1 MKILIVDDS
10 KMNIKIAEDTLLE
23 NHVVKEIITA
33 TSGEEAIKILENDT
47 VDLILLD
54 IIMPGLNGIELLKM
68 FNERKWTQ
76 DTKVIMLTTV
86 DDFLV
91 LKECFELGATDYI
104 QKPFNKIEFT
114 SRVRS
119 VLKEIES
126 DKKLLRALDLLEKQN
141 LELMRV
147 NHVLKETQAYIVEKE
162 KMVAVGELL
171 SGLTNEISL
180 PLSHIE
186 DEIFNASRIVKS
198 CESSSEEKLNHV
210 KQKMDSVVMNCEVN
224 INKIQKLISSLSN
237 IARDNSKDD
246 YVEIKFNDIIDEVL
260 FILKNELKAVK
271 TVTKKYSCES
281 KLYCNKAQM
290 KQALMNI
297 ILNAI
302 NTLKDQE
309 NGILEISTLENA
321 TNMFCF
327 IKDNGSGIDSVVLN
341 KIFDPFFTTKSMG
354 QHTGLGLSIA
364 QDIIVNKHKGQIDV
378 ETELGKGSTFAI
390 IMSRGDL

>member
-10 KMNIKIAEDTLLE
+10 RMNIKIAEDTLLE

-33 TSGEEAIKILENDT
+33 ISGEEAIKILENNV

-54 IIMPGLNGIELLKM
+54 IIMPGLSGIDLLKIL
-68 FNERKWTQ
+68 NERNWIR

-91 LKECFELGATDYI
+91 LKECFELGAIDYI

-119 VLKEIES
+119 VLKEIEN

-147 NHVLKETQAYIVEKE
+147 NHVLKDTQVYIVEKE

-186 DEIFNASRIVKS
+186 DEIYKASRIIKS
-198 CESSSEEKLNHV
+198 CDAQSEEKLNNT
-210 KQKMDSVVMNCEVN
+210 KQRMDTVVMNCEVN
-224 INKIQKLISSLSN
+224 INKIKKLISSLSN

-246 YVEIKFNDIIDEVL
+246 YVQIKLNDIIDEVL
-260 FILKNELKAVK
+260 FILKNELKSIK
-271 TVTKKYSCES
+271 TVTKKYRCNSMV
-281 KLYCNKAQM
+281 YCNKAQL

-302 NTLKDQE
+302 NELKDQNE
-309 NGILEISTLENA
+309 GLLEISTLENEA
-321 TNMFCF
+321 HVLCF
-327 IKDNGSGIDSVVLN
+327 IKDNGSGIETDVLN
-341 KIFDPFFTTKSMG
+341 KIFDPFFTTKPMG

-364 QDIIVNKHKGQIDV
+364 QDIIVNKHKGQINV
-378 ETELGKGSTFAI
+378 ETKPGKGSSFVI
-390 IMSRGDL
+390 IMNRGNL